1 MSASIHGNGDGLG
14 FLSKHLAVFSRSVD
28 AALSP
33 DDIGGKRGRA
43 FGAEIQDVCLEF
55 LPEGQIERS
64 KVFELASRPEVSDLT
79 VCAAIM
85 AWGGMRANNRDALF
99 DTDTRT
105 EWLKVA
111 RKIRCGKVDRKTA
124 YSWLSKL
131 KLEGKLKGAGP
142 AYFTKL
148 IYFLMPRDG
157 TASKAGH
164 IMDQW
169 AGCSINVLTDRE
181 VVLMNISKNWK
192 RAAGPAIPSYDFTV
206 SDENTAANYEA
217 FCCAI
222 DRLAI
227 RYNINA
233 DQIDRALASDGG
245 RNPKP
250 WRKYVMD
257 RRCQHVLH
265 NVDHYY
271 CSDRQ

>member
-1 MSASIHGNGDGLG
+1 MSASIHANGGG
-14 FLSKHLAVFSRSVD
+14 FSFLSEHLAVFSKSVD

-33 DDIGGKRGRA
+33 DDVGGKRGRA
-43 FGAEIQDVCLEF
+43 FGAKIRDVCLEF

-85 AWGGMRANNRDALF
+85 AWGGMHANNRDALF
-99 DTDTRT
+99 DTDART
-105 EWLKVA
+105 EWLEVA
-111 RKIRCGKVDRKTA
+111 RKIRCGEIDRESA
-124 YSWLSKL
+124 YGWLSKL
-131 KLEGKLKGAGP
+131 KREKRLKGAGP

-148 IYFLMPRDG
+148 IYFLTPRDG
-157 TASKAGH
+157 TASKVGY
-164 IMDQW
+164 IIDQW
-169 AGCSINVLTDRE
+169 AGCSINVLADRE
-181 VVLMNISKNWK
+181 VVLMNIFKDWK
-192 RAAGPAIPSYDFTV
+192 RAAGPAVPSYDFIV

-222 DRLAI
+222 DRLAS

-233 DQIDRALASDGG
+233 DQIDRALVSDGG

-257 RRCQHVLH
+257 CRRRHFLH
-265 NVDHYY
+265 SVDHYY
-271 CSDRQ
+271 CSARR